1 MNPKHPLWLQKS
13 FPKSFCVKNS
23 AGRSFRKNSSLLST
37 FYRYLHLN
45 NLKRRKLSSW
55 GYKME
60 ENWNGKWNKSFCFD
74 LWVITAEA
82 NISIQNA
89 PLVYVAR
96 MFCHQNLG
104 GVNWNLSCGFCGT
117 LICFLNLI
125 YFRAGRFEFLK
136 IATHVFFFPFS
147 FLPNRPRWKGFLQ
160 FSPLPT
166 TDQSMNQSLFTLPLW
181 EWCSS
186 ACLRANDC

>member
-1 MNPKHPLWLQKS
+1 MYTGTNSQNAWSSKWLHLFSTAAADAWEVSPNNPLWHERS
-13 FPKSFCVKNS
+13 FPTSFCVKN
-23 AGRSFRKNSSLLST
+23 AARRSFRKNSSLPST
-37 FYRYLHLN
+37 FYRYLHLD
-45 NLKRRKLSSW
+45 NLRRRKVSSW
-55 GYKME
+55 GCKME

-125 YFRAGRFEFLK
+125 YFRAEGLNSWR
-136 IATHVFFFPFS
+136 
-147 FLPNRPRWKGFLQ
+147 
-160 FSPLPT
+160 
-166 TDQSMNQSLFTLPLW
+166 
-181 EWCSS
+181 
-186 ACLRANDC
+186 